1 MSGPNLQS
9 DGAVAVAP
17 ADESTSFKL
26 YRHVV
31 IGLVIALIAPFT
43 LLAWPF
49 AILLGIVIR
58 RDAVERRSGVRRSA
72 AATLVGI
79 LAVAG
84 GIVAAIFFGA
94 IIGALIALHEH
105 KVFVEGA
112 LWGIDSFDQWGVELG
127 KTLAARVLDELDGGP
142 PGQHDPSTAALIARL
157 KT

>member
-1 MSGPNLQS
+1 MGVETLSGPNLQS

-49 AILLGIVIR
+49 AILLGIVIG

-84 GIVAAIFFGA
+84 GILAAIFFGA
-94 IIGALIALHEH
+94 IIGALIALPIVVLAGLSERAAADA
-105 KVFVEGA
+105 EP
-112 LWGIDSFDQWGVELG
+112 ID
-127 KTLAARVLDELDGGP
+127 RV
-142 PGQHDPSTAALIARL
+142 IARIVIFTMPFL
-157 KT
+157 GYIVLVALGANINIRIGG